1 MTVEF
6 LLVFLSLDVL
16 QFGWMQPNFV
26 FASSLDVS
34 HNDALMLIP
43 YILKC
48 MTLLDL
54 VCLMGLV
61 GRSAEVS
68 PTKQEEEKEPGRG
81 RHHAHPGPQVIS

>member
-1 MTVEF
+1 
-6 LLVFLSLDVL
+6 
-16 QFGWMQPNFV
+16 MQPNFV

-34 HNDALMLIP
+34 HYDALMLIP
-43 YILKC
+43 YIFKC